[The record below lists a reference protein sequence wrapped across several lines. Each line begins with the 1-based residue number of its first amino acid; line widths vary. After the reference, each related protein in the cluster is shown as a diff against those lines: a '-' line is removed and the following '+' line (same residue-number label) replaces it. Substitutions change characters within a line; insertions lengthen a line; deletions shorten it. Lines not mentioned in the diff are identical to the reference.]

1 METFRR
7 VCPPSVWNAA
17 LLSLVVLGCT
27 TPNQSS
33 KTSIPGTSAPPTRH
47 SDAAPTPAMRANV
60 EEKGVLMQTNAFR
73 REHGLN
79 HLRAESRLMEVAR
92 RHAANM
98 ARKDR
103 FGDTDKN
110 GHVMDG
116 LDPGDRVQVGGY
128 SFSRVAENVGWQLGK
143 PDPVTSMVEG
153 WKVSP
158 GHRKNLLIA
167 EMADTGVG
175 AAKGKSGRWYF
186 VQLFGQPYESTKR
199 VSSRM
204 VAINGL
210 DLGEYSF

>member
-1 METFRR
+1 MEALRKF
-7 VCPPSVWNAA
+7 CPRAVWYAA
-17 LLSLVVLGCT
+17 LVSGFMVGCT
-27 TPNQSS
+27 TPHQPS
-33 KTSIPGTSAPPTRH
+33 KTSTSAAGH
-47 SDAAPTPAMRANV
+47 SKVAPTPAMRANAQ
-60 EEKGVLMQTNAFR
+60 ERAVLAQTNAFR
-73 REHGLN
+73 GEHGLIQ
-79 HLRAESRLMEVAR
+79 LRPESRLMEIAR

-110 GHVMDG
+110 GHVMEG
-116 LDPGDRVQVGGY
+116 LDPGDRVQAGGY

-153 WKVSP
+153 WKISP

-186 VQLFGQPYESTKR
+186 VQVFGKPYESTKR
-199 VSSRM
+199 SSSRM
-204 VAINGL
+204 VATRDLN
-210 DLGEYSF
+210 LGEYFF